1 MADFC
6 SVYLF
11 KRMDENK
18 MFVARD
24 NSSTA
29 PSTGLGERHFSV
41 VGCAC
46 KSYAFREIFYYVHHA
61 LRIQNAV
68 VVHAFK
74 VPKIEKC

>member
-1 MADFC
+1 MADFF

-11 KRMDENK
+11 KRMDGNK

-24 NSSTA
+24 NASTA
-29 PSTGLGERHFSV
+29 PSGLGERHFSV

-46 KSYAFREIFYYVHHA
+46 KSYAFRENIYDAHHA

-74 VPKIEKC
+74 VPIIEKC